1 MHKWKNLDEEKS
13 GRMLFILLDVTP
25 YTAPNGVELKE
36 DLQELAGDYAD
47 LEH

>member
-25 YTAPNGVELKE
+25 FYVNGKQIKEELN
-36 DLQELAGDYAD
+36 ELAGDYAD